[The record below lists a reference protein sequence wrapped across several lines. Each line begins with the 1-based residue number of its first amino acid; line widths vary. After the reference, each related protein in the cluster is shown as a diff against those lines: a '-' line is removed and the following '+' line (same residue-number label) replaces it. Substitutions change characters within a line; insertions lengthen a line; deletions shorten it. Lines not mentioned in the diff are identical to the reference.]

1 MSFDALYTE
10 LCTNYLKLIGQ
21 SAYLSQRTNS
31 RRFLGH
37 LFVFCLSES
46 DFVQPHV
53 VSETG
58 VLSCLNFLD
67 PCWFLGS
74 RCFSN
79 SPLFQY
85 FCQNLDCVPTI
96 TPLTVSPNVTLDVDI
111 EHDTETDDHAD
122 ELLDELHDFKQ
133 ACLLFSWGKHNK

>member
-1 MSFDALYTE
+1 M
-10 LCTNYLKLIGQ
+10 LISLNGQ
-21 SAYLSQRTNS
+21 TVEDSLDTVS
-31 RRFLGH
+31 
-37 LFVFCLSES
+37 LFVCLNLILSK
-46 DFVQPHV
+46 HMWL
-53 VSETG
+53 SETG